1 MILYRAMC
9 DIEFQ
14 DMQKF
19 NSLSWNSKFKWFG
32 TKEFV
37 NKRVLDGKFN
47 NSKFVAARYTK
58 VIKIKFSQDSLQH
71 FRKCGNNEFMLER
84 KKVPLVKILIWELV
98 CN

>member
-1 MILYRAMC
+1 MC
-9 DIEFQ
+9 DTEFQ

-37 NKRVLDGKFN
+37 NERVLDGNFN
-47 NSKFVAARYTK
+47 NSKFVPDRYIKT
-58 VIKIKFSQDSLQH
+58 IKIEFSQDSLQH

-84 KKVPLVKILIWELV
+84 KKVPLVKILNWELIETQ
-98 CN
+98 